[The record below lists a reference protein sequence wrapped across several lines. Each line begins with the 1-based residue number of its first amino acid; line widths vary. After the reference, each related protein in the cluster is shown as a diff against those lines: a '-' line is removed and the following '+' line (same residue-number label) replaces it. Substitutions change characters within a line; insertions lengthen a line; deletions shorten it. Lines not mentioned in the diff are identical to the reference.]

1 MKIVSATQ
9 RRLIDSYTIKNEP
22 ISSHALMERASN
34 ECFRWIVSRFDKLVP
49 IFILVGK
56 GNNGGDGLALARML
70 AEVEFNIVVLIP
82 ISKAPFSPD
91 AQKNL
96 LLLQEQKKA
105 SLIYVNAV
113 ADIPLIPENAI
124 CIDALFGS
132 GLNRPIEGL
141 LADCILKL
149 NSVEAIKIAID
160 ISSGLPDEQCVT
172 SDLVVFK
179 ADYTLTFE
187 FPFLSF
193 FFADNEQY
201 VGEWH
206 LLSIGLHP
214 LAIFNTDSTYKFV
227 KEEDIKSLLRSRS
240 KFSHKGTFGHALL
253 IAGSKGMAGASVLA
267 ARACLHS
274 GVGMLT
280 VHGPAINYQVLQTAV
295 PEAMFSVDV
304 DEKYFSQLI
313 DIQKY
318 SAVAVGPG
326 LGKHIHS
333 VEAFSG
339 LVETC
344 VKPLVIDADG
354 INILS
359 INKLLLNKLPADTI
373 ITPHP
378 GEFDRLVGVSETGA
392 ERLQKAIEFAQ
403 KYKIYIVLKGAYT
416 ATITPGGL
424 CYYNSTGNP
433 GMATAGSGDVLTG
446 IIVGLLAQKY
456 TPLNSCLLG
465 VYLHGLSGD
474 IAAQNLSQQALTAT
488 SIVENIGSAY
498 KVLLE

>member
-1 MKIVSATQ
+1 MKIVSALQ
-9 RRLIDSYTIKNEP
+9 RRLIDTYTIENEP
-22 ISSHALMERASN
+22 VLSLILMERAAN
-34 ECFRWIVSRFDKLVP
+34 ECFRWIVSRFDKSSLV
-49 IFILVGK
+49 FILVGK

-70 AEVEFNIVVLIP
+70 AEVDFKVVVLIP

-91 AQKNL
+91 AQKNIS
-96 LLLQEQKKA
+96 LLQEQKKV
-105 SLIYVNAV
+105 SITYVNVV
-113 ADIPLIPENAI
+113 ADIPQMPENAV

-132 GLNRPIEGL
+132 GLNRPIVGL
-141 LADCILKL
+141 LADCIHKL
-149 NSVEAIKIAID
+149 NSVEATKIAID
-160 ISSGLPDEQCVT
+160 IPSGLSDEQGVVPD
-172 SDLVVFK
+172 SAVFK

-214 LAIFNTDSTYKFV
+214 LAILNTDSTYKFV
-227 KEEDIKSLLRSRS
+227 KEEDIKSLLRPRS
-240 KFSHKGTFGHALL
+240 KFSHKGTFGHVLL

-280 VHGPAINYQVLQTAV
+280 VHGPSINYQVLQTAV
-295 PEAMFSVDV
+295 PEAMFSVDA
-304 DEKYFSQLI
+304 DENYFSQLP

-333 VEAFSG
+333 VDAFS
-339 LVETC
+339 LLIETC
-344 VKPLVIDADG
+344 SKPLVIDADG
-354 INILS
+354 LNILS
-359 INKLLLNKLPADTI
+359 INKSLLKKLPADTI

-378 GEFDRLVGVSETGA
+378 GEFDRLAGASESGV
-392 ERLQKAIEFAQ
+392 ERLQKAIEFAR
-403 KYKIYIVLKGAYT
+403 KYAIYIVLKGAYT

-424 CYYNSTGNP
+424 CYFNSTGNP

-446 IIVGLLAQKY
+446 IIVGLLAQKQ
-456 TPLNSCLLG
+456 TPLNACLLG
-465 VYLHGLSGD
+465 VYIHGLSGD
-474 IAAQNLSQQALTAT
+474 IAARNFSQQALTAT
-488 SIVENIGSAY
+488 SIVENIGNAY
-498 KVLLE
+498 KVLFA